1 MVRGL
6 GRGRAPSP
14 EFFKIFCLG
23 MLHFGCNLMHYQTPQ
38 GLYQIAYNHSLQ
50 RAQISLS
57 LPVPHWVRD
66 AGHFRGFFI
75 GGEKRLKGQDVRVTG
90 GIAFG
95 RDSDQR

>member
-1 MVRGL
+1 MFYAVTDL
-6 GRGRAPSP
+6 
-14 EFFKIFCLG
+14 L
-23 MLHFGCNLMHYQTPQ
+23 T
-38 GLYQIAYNHSLQ
+38 IATIWTWVESLQ
-50 RAQISLS
+50 FNPFMPTQPNPTHGWTQPTSMSETAQISLS

-66 AGHFRGFFI
+66 AGHFKGFFT

>member
-1 MVRGL
+1 MQSDAFSDITRPV
-6 GRGRAPSP
+6 S
-14 EFFKIFCLG
+14 
-23 MLHFGCNLMHYQTPQ
+23 N
-38 GLYQIAYNHSLQ
+38 SLQ

-57 LPVPHWVRD
+57 LPVPYWIRD
-66 AGHFRGFFI
+66 AGHFEGFFT